1 MFDDYCDECA
11 DYGCHGHELC
21 DECNG
26 DICNECDGCD
36 CPESSCS
43 GYIAHQTGTN

>member
-11 DYGCHGHELC
+11 DYLC
-21 DECNG
+21 DECSG
-26 DICNECDGCD
+26 DTCNECDGCD
-36 CPESSCS
+36 CPESACP